1 MSKNIMFTRLK
12 PKIMDYLDRHSNMI
26 YIVTMIDNKLTS
38 DLLRGHTDT
47 IILKFL
53 AGGDNAPRRWI
64 DSADNFTV
72 GRVFRADSAV
82 GEANGAFIVRAVNSH
97 EALVKAL
104 EGLVEWVWEDNR
116 GDELAP
122 LDEARAALQKARE
135 ESK

>member
-1 MSKNIMFTRLK
+1 
-12 PKIMDYLDRHSNMI
+12 
-26 YIVTMIDNKLTS
+26 MIDKDQAVTAAV
-38 DLLRGHTDT
+38 LRQTQAAMETGANMHVRGPGTAYTPEDVKAEHSP
-47 IILKFL
+47 LPWRFL